1 MNLAENIYRLRTQR
15 NMSQTELADAL
26 EVSRQSVSKW
36 ETGTA
41 VPELDKLIKM
51 SALFDVSLDEL
62 VGENIPT
69 QSPQQPQVTP
79 ELPSDPPYRI
89 PGYVAGF
96 ILLACA
102 LLTFLLRGL
111 TGFMALGIPLI
122 ICGVLCLVLKR
133 RRWLW
138 CGWVLLF
145 WIVNWLP
152 KPSLAITP
160 FWTLV
165 ADMALQNFTATTLY
179 NFIISLVSNV
189 FIVLLSVLTLRSYL
203 PAAIRYVTTHKTN
216 LLLGWLFILI
226 PSFVGTILT
235 TLIAYRF
242 VREQFSLDWYYRALF
257 YLDWLHFGIVLT
269 MIIFTVARLRAP
281 RKE

>member
-15 NMSQTELADAL
+15 NMSQVELADEL
-26 EVSRQSVSKW
+26 GVSRQSVSKW

-41 VPELDKLIKM
+41 VPELDKLVKM
-51 SALFDVSLDEL
+51 CCLFGVSLDEL

-69 QSPQQPQVTP
+69 QSPPQLQDT
-79 ELPSDPPYRI
+79 PSDPP
-89 PGYVAGF
+89 PPTNGYWAGF

-102 LLTFLLRGL
+102 LLSFLLRGL
-111 TGFMALGIPLI
+111 TGFVALGIPLI
-122 ICGVLCLVLKR
+122 VCGILCLVLKR
-133 RRWLW
+133 YRWLW

-145 WIVNWLP
+145 WIINWLP

-165 ADMALQNFTATTLY
+165 GNMVFPNFTATALY
-179 NFIISLVSNV
+179 NFIIALVSNA

-226 PSFVGTILT
+226 PSFAGTILT
-235 TLIAYRF
+235 TIIAYRF
-242 VREQFSLDWYYRALF
+242 VREQFSLDWYYRVLF
-257 YLDWLHFGIVLT
+257 YLEWIHFGTVLT

>member
-41 VPELDKLIKM
+41 VPELDKLVRM
-51 SALFDVSLDEL
+51 CSLFGVSLDEL

-69 QSPQQPQVTP
+69 QSPPKPQDTP
-79 ELPSDPPYRI
+79 SIPSDSPPSTH
-89 PGYVAGF
+89 GYWAGF

-102 LLTFLLRGL
+102 LLSFFLRGF
-111 TGFMALGIPLI
+111 TGFVALGIPLI
-122 ICGVLCLVLKR
+122 ICGILCLVLKR
-133 RRWLW
+133 HRWLW
-138 CGWVLLF
+138 CGWILLF
-145 WIVNWLP
+145 WIINWLP

-165 ADMALQNFTATTLY
+165 GNMVFPNFTVAALY
-179 NFIISLVSNV
+179 DFIIALVSNV
-189 FIVLLSVLTLRSYL
+189 FIVLLSVLTLHSYL
-203 PAAIRYVTTHKTN
+203 PAAIRYVTSHKTN
-216 LLLGWLFILI
+216 LLLGWLFTLI
-226 PSFVGTILT
+226 PNFAATILST
-235 TLIAYRF
+235 ILAYRF
-242 VREQFSLDWYYRALF
+242 VREQFSLDWYYRVLF
-257 YLDWLHFGIVLT
+257 YLEWLHFGIVLT
-269 MIIFTVARLRAP
+269 MLIFTVARLRAP